1 MRRREKR
8 KRGREKRNERR
19 EKGVQYGR
27 RDERRENTEERGEAE
42 RREKSEDM
50 ERVSCF
56 QKNTK
61 NQKMVEIKL
70 AYKTFP
76 NSLPMQGLQMLDI
89 PPDRLSAMEKSH
101 LTILI

>member
-1 MRRREKR
+1 MGKDE
-8 KRGREKRNERR
+8 ERR
-19 EKGVQYGR
+19 ENREAERRDKRDGIRYGR
-27 RDERRENTEERGEAE
+27 RDERREKREERGEAE